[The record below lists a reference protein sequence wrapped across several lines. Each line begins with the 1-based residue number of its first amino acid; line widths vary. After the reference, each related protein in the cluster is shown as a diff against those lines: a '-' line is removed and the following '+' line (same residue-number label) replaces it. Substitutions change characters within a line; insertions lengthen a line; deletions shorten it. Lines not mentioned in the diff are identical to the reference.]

1 MKRVLLFALVTF
13 FVSAA
18 FGANPDRVADKP
30 LFRDPVHDGAAD
42 PTVVWNPHLKRWW
55 MFYTNRRADATNSP
69 GVSWVHGTRIGIA
82 ESVDGGAH
90 WRYVSTAQIDLPPE
104 FGGNTVT
111 EWAPEVFTSADG
123 LHHMLLTVVPGI
135 FTDWD
140 HPRTIVH
147 LTSRNLLQWS
157 DAQPLTLAS
166 DRVIDP
172 CIIQLPNLTWR
183 MWYNNERDHKSI
195 YYADSR
201 DLVTWE
207 DKGKAVADQ
216 PGEGPKVFRWHDYY
230 WMLTDVW
237 NGLAVYRSED
247 AVNWRRQ
254 KGGNLLEAPGVGT
267 DDQVKGGHPDVV
279 VSGGRAYLFYF
290 THPGRRGPDADKD
303 GFEQRRSSIQVAEL
317 HYKKGRLSC
326 NRDVPTWINL
336 IGGR

>member
-1 MKRVLLFALVTF
+1 MKNVLLFALVTF
-13 FVSAA
+13 FVSTA

-42 PTVVWNPHLKRWW
+42 PTVIWNPHLKRWW
-55 MFYTNRRADATNSP
+55 MFYTNRRADATNAP

-104 FGGNTVT
+104 FGGNAVT

-157 DAQPLTLAS
+157 NAQPLTLAS

-207 DKGKAVADQ
+207 DKGKAVGDQ
-216 PGEGPKVFRWHDYY
+216 PGEGPTVFRWHDYY

-237 NGLAVYRSED
+237 DGLAVYRSED

-254 KGGNLLEAPGVGT
+254 KGGNLLKAPGVGS

-279 VSGGRAYLFYF
+279 VSGGHAYLFYF

-326 NRDVPTWINL
+326 NRDVPTWIKL